1 VFVRDNHPH
10 AFASGGQFNRE
21 LPLNGHFSWPR
32 ERLRSA
38 QWSTGKENPMFVR
51 EPFEEKSPAYTEGY
65 RRGVLD
71 AIIGKIAIVP
81 NVIQSRDFMRA
92 YDEGFSSIT
101 HR

>member
-1 VFVRDNHPH
+1 
-10 AFASGGQFNRE
+10 
-21 LPLNGHFSWPR
+21 
-32 ERLRSA
+32 
-38 QWSTGKENPMFVR
+38 MFVR